1 MKLRSRIAAFL
12 LIVIALFATMGTTIN
27 GVLKDIN
34 LGLDLQG
41 GFEVLYEVEPLKD
54 GGKVTE
60 EDVKATADAISRRV
74 NVLGVS
80 EPSIQIEGKNRIRV
94 QLAGVKN
101 QDQAREVLSS
111 QANLTFRD
119 FDDKLLLNGNDLVQG
134 GAKAA
139 FNQENKPIVTL
150 KLKDA
155 QKFAD
160 ITADISSRPSSTDPT
175 VPDERMMVIWL
186 DYQKGDSYVKEAQKA
201 EPAYASAAVVNK
213 VLNTTDVEISGN
225 FTVQETKDL
234 AGILN
239 AGALP
244 AKLVEMYSTS
254 VGAQFGDD
262 ALKAT
267 VFASII
273 GVAAIFIFM
282 LVVYRLPGLVAV
294 ITLAIFTYIVLWVF
308 EMINAVLTLPGIAAL
323 VLGIGMAV
331 DANILM
337 YERIKEELRVGK
349 YVKAAFKSGS
359 KSSFTAIFD
368 ANITTLLA
376 AAVLFYFG
384 TSSVKG
390 FATTLIISIVV
401 TFITA
406 IAGTRILLG
415 LLVQSGYLDNKPWLF
430 GVNKKKVHKL
440 SEGIDTLDLKTHF
453 DRFDFVHNRK
463 KFFAL
468 SAVLILAG
476 MIVLGIFKLNLGI
489 DFTAGSRVEVQTTQT
504 LKSEEV
510 QKVVEKEGL
519 TPKDISIA
527 GDKSETAVLR
537 FVEDF
542 SKDEVKQ
549 FRDHMKAQYGDDT
562 EVVISTV
569 SPTIG
574 AELVSNAIKALAY
587 AAIGIIIY
595 VAVRF
600 EWRMGVGTIISLLH
614 DVFFMIAIF
623 SLFRIEVDITFIAA
637 VLTIVGYSI
646 NDTIVTFDR
655 IRENLHRVGVIKN
668 AEDLAHIVNKSL
680 RQTLTRSVNTVVTV
694 LVVVIALMIFGATS
708 IQTFSLA
715 LLIGLVTGVYSS
727 IYIAAQI
734 WYVLKVRQMKK
745 QGGKLDVSKKESKW
759 GSDEPMV

>member
-41 GFEVLYEVEPLKD
+41 GFEVLYEVQPLKD

-160 ITADISSRPSSTDPT
+160 ITSEISQRPAPQNLL
-175 VPDERMMVIWL
+175 VIWL
-186 DYQKGDSYVKEAQKA
+186 DYQKGDSYVKEAQKE
-201 EPAYASAAVVNK
+201 EPAYASAATVTK

-349 YVKAAFKSGS
+349 SVKAAFKSGS

-489 DFTAGSRVEVQTTQT
+489 DFTAGSRVEVQTTQM
-504 LKSEEV
+504 LNSEEV
-510 QKVVEKEGL
+510 EKVVEKEGL

-574 AELVSNAIKALAY
+574 AELVANAIKALAY